1 MKNFIKL
8 TNTDGTALYINYKT
22 IESLS
27 QHKDKDYTYTILA
40 TIGSE
45 DGFYRVKE
53 SPEAILALIDVLTN

>member
-27 QHKDKDYTYTILA
+27 QHKDKDYTIVA
-40 TIGSE
+40 TIGSD

-53 SPEAILALIDVLTN
+53 SPKAILALIDVLTN

>member
-8 TNTDGTALYINYKT
+8 TNIDGTALYINYNI

-27 QHKDKDYTYTILA
+27 QHKDKDYTILA

-53 SPEAILALIDVLTN
+53 SPKAILALIDNLTN